1 MKLSKRVGRV
11 HRPVRAGA
19 WAYLTVVLAASLV
32 TACGATAERAI
43 EGAAERAA
51 ESGGGGDVEID
62 LSEDG
67 ASMRAEG
74 EDFEVEMGSGA
85 DLPDGLTI
93 PVPEGGD
100 VNTSGSQG
108 SYVFVAIQYPSQRF
122 DEIVGF
128 YEDWTSKDG
137 ESWQRAESTF
147 SSDEG
152 TNRHVQW
159 LSGASS
165 IAVDDCITL
174 DDDEPIA
181 VCVTVNQSD

>member
-1 MKLSKRVGRV
+1 MGPR
-11 HRPVRAGA
+11 
-19 WAYLTVVLAASLV
+19 
-32 TACGATAERAI
+32 
-43 EGAAERAA
+43 
-51 ESGGGGDVEID
+51 
-62 LSEDG
+62 
-67 ASMRAEG
+67 
-74 EDFEVEMGSGA
+74 FEPRGKTSRWKWVPRA

-152 TNRHVQW
+152 TYRHVQW
-159 LSGASS
+159 LSGPSS
-165 IAVDDCITL
+165 IAVDDCITVN
-174 DDDEPIA
+174 DNEPVA